1 MRYCVPPPQEAE
13 QALHAPQELGS
24 LTIQLRAVPQA
35 LYCTPHPQE
44 VEQACQAF
52 ASQGDSHQQFVW
64 HSVCLEDQGWSVLQ
78 SFPVG
83 RPTFPVAQFP
93 QHPP

>member
-1 MRYCVPPPQEAE
+1 MLQARVWYEVPQAFTRYWVPPPQEAE
-13 QALHAPQELGS
+13 QALQAPQELGS
-24 LTIQLRAVPQA
+24 LTIQLRGVPQA

-64 HSVCLEDQGWSVLQ
+64 HSVCWGLLG
-78 SFPVG
+78 
-83 RPTFPVAQFP
+83 
-93 QHPP
+93 